1 MAICIVGLVVVEIV
15 LVVALSLGMAA
26 EAAEGATPA
35 FRRRAMMA
43 GPLVPTGVVHRVAV
57 HKVVVHRVPA
67 AALHR
72 SLMMAGPAV
81 GAMEAVDSCCILSS
95 FSIQIQCPALA
106 CCIVCNAGI
115 EYL

>member
-72 SLMMAGPAV
+72 SLMMAEAAV
-81 GAMEAVDSCCILSS
+81 GAMEAVDSCWYPFL
-95 FSIQIQCPALA
+95 IQCPDSVSSTCMLH
-106 CCIVCNAGI
+106 CM
-115 EYL
+115 